1 MTEKIKKLED
11 YTAKQVVEAVTQ
23 IMSCGSMPR
32 LTIVRNDDEEDCFD
46 ILLSSMTEK
55 VAINCKYSAQGWDV
69 DNDLVVV
76 YNTNDFNDAKTFAKQ
91 FLLPRTDIATVMLVD
106 VESGK
111 GLSID

>member
-1 MTEKIKKLED
+1 MEEKI
-11 YTAKQVVEAVTQ
+11 
-23 IMSCGSMPR
+23 
-32 LTIVRNDDEEDCFD
+32 TI
-46 ILLSSMTEK
+46 K
-55 VAINCKYSAQGWDV
+55 CKYSVKGWDV